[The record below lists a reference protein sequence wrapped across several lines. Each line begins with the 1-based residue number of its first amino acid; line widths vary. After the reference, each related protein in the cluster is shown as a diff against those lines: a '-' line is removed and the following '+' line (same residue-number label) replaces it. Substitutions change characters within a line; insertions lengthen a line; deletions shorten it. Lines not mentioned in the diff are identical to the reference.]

1 MKADWPVNSKQECS
15 SLVNLTNSLFARAEP
30 VAMST
35 IRSGEIELRDEGF
48 FIKKWTPKWAVM
60 RSDSLS
66 FYKKKG
72 APSPQTIIF
81 LTEVKRVSRTDRRDF
96 CLEVHTETSASGK
109 KRIWYLAFVD
119 EVTLYDW
126 MEAIEKYS
134 PRLAASAPT
143 GFKHI
148 NHVTYDPD
156 SGGFQGLPEQWAE
169 LLGASKISKQEVEE
183 NPSLVLNVLKFYAE
197 NSPQGKDLPPIE
209 EASTGEE
216 ERGQRVATET
226 PPQESTNELSETKAL
241 TPPAITV
248 QEAPPPTKEEMS
260 GTVNELAAETKAL
273 HIDSNETSKGG
284 LFSKKHLK
292 KKQLMAKTPAEEAA
306 MRKLQEIVSP
316 GDPFQYYERRRK
328 LGQGA
333 SGSVYE
339 GIDRRTNR
347 AVAIK
352 QIDLSQQP
360 RKELIVN
367 EVLIMRD
374 TRHDNIVK
382 YYECFLVEKELWLV
396 MELMKGGTLTDIIE
410 ECEFSEGQTAAVCRE
425 TLLAL
430 ENLHSRGII
439 HRDIKSDNMLLTR
452 DGHVKLTD
460 FGFCAKLTK
469 EENKRATMVGTPYW
483 MAPEIIKQ
491 QPYGDRVDIWSLGIM
506 TIEMI
511 EGEPPYL
518 DEEPLKALYLIAT
531 HGTPQLREPSAA
543 SKEMRDFLV
552 VTLAMDPERRP
563 SAKELL
569 QHPFIK
575 KAARPKDL
583 VILLP

>member
-1 MKADWPVNSKQECS
+1 
-15 SLVNLTNSLFARAEP
+15 
-30 VAMST
+30 MSA
-35 IRSGEIELRDEGF
+35 IRSGEISLRDEGF
-48 FIKKWTPKWAVM
+48 FGKKWTPKWAVM
-60 RSDSLS
+60 RADSLS
-66 FYKKKG
+66 FYKKEG
-72 APSPQTIIF
+72 APNPQTVIF
-81 LTEVKRVSRTDRRDF
+81 LAEVKRVSRTDRRDF
-96 CLEVHTETSASGK
+96 CLEVLTQASATGK
-109 KRIWYLAFVD
+109 ERTWYLAFPD
-119 EVTLYDW
+119 EAALYDW
-126 MEAIEKYS
+126 MEAVEKHS
-134 PRLAASAPT
+134 PQLAASAPT

-148 NHVTYDPD
+148 NHVTYDPE
-156 SGGFQGLPEQWAE
+156 SGGFQGLPEQWAD

-183 NPSLVLNVLKFYAE
+183 NPSLVLNVLKFYAD

-209 EASTGEE
+209 NTETEE
-216 ERGQRVATET
+216 ERGQCEVAG
-226 PPQESTNELSETKAL
+226 PIAQKKANGPSAAP
-241 TPPAITV
+241 TPPAIV
-248 QEAPPPTKEEMS
+248 IQEAPPPAKEEEDRA
-260 GTVNELAAETKAL
+260 VEELTTETKAM
-273 HIDSNETSKGG
+273 SVEPNGPSKEG
-284 LFSKKHLK
+284 LVSKKHSK
-292 KKQLMAKTPAEEAA
+292 KKHLMAKTPAEEAA
-306 MRKLQEIVSP
+306 MRKLQGIVSP
-316 GDPFQYYERRRK
+316 GDPFQRYERRRK

-339 GIDRRTNR
+339 GIDRRTNKP
-347 AVAIK
+347 VAIK

-374 TRHDNIVK
+374 THHDNIVK
-382 YYECFLVEKELWLV
+382 YYECFLVGKELWLV

-430 ENLHSRGII
+430 ADLHARGII

-460 FGFCAKLTK
+460 FGFCARLTK

-491 QPYGDRVDIWSLGIM
+491 QPYGNRVDIWSLGIM
-506 TIEMI
+506 TIEMV

-531 HGTPQLREPSAA
+531 HGTPQLREPAAA
-543 SKEMRDFLV
+543 SKEMRDFLT
-552 VTLAMDPERRP
+552 VTLAMDPEKRP
-563 SAKELL
+563 PAKDLL

-583 VILLP
+583 VVLLP

>member
-1 MKADWPVNSKQECS
+1 
-15 SLVNLTNSLFARAEP
+15 
-30 VAMST
+30 MSAVK
-35 IRSGEIELRDEGF
+35 SGEVGLRDEGF
-48 FIKKWTPKWAVM
+48 FIKKWTPKWAIM
-60 RSDSLS
+60 RTDSLA
-66 FYKKKG
+66 FYKKEG
-72 APSPQTIIF
+72 APNPQTIIF
-81 LTEVKRVSRTDRRDF
+81 LTEVKRVSRTDKRDF
-96 CLEVHTETSASGK
+96 CLEVHTQASATGK
-109 KRIWYLAFVD
+109 ERVWYLSLAD
-119 EVTLYDW
+119 ETTLYDW
-126 MEAIEKYS
+126 MEAIEKHS
-134 PRLAASAPT
+134 PQLAASVPT

-148 NHVTYDPD
+148 NHVTYDPE

-169 LLGASKISKQEVEE
+169 LLGASKISKQEVED
-183 NPSLVLNVLKFYAE
+183 NPSLVLNVLKFYAD
-197 NSPQGKDLPPIE
+197 NSPQGKELPPIE
-209 EASTGEE
+209 EEVEGDGQEQREVTGP
-216 ERGQRVATET
+216 VAQEKTEQ
-226 PPQESTNELSETKAL
+226 PPGTLQ
-241 TPPAITV
+241 PPVITI
-248 QEAPPPTKEEMS
+248 QEAPPPVEEKREDKS
-260 GTVNELAAETKAL
+260 VDELTAETKAINL
-273 HIDSNETSKGG
+273 ASDGPGKGG
-284 LFSKKHLK
+284 LVLKKHSKKKHP
-292 KKQLMAKTPAEEAA
+292 MAKTPAEEAA

-316 GDPFQYYERRRK
+316 GDPFQHYERRRK

-339 GIDRRTNR
+339 GIDRRSSR
-347 AVAIK
+347 PVAIK

-382 YYECFLVEKELWLV
+382 YYECFLVDKELWLV

-430 ENLHSRGII
+430 ADLHARGII

-506 TIEMI
+506 TIEMV

-531 HGTPQLREPSAA
+531 HGTPQLRDPVAA
-543 SKEMRDFLV
+543 SKEMRDFLA

-563 SAKELL
+563 SAKDLL

-583 VILLP
+583 VVLLP

>member
-1 MKADWPVNSKQECS
+1 
-15 SLVNLTNSLFARAEP
+15 
-30 VAMST
+30 MSA
-35 IRSGEIELRDEGF
+35 IKSGEIELRDEGF
-48 FIKKWTPKWAVM
+48 FLKKWTPKWAVM

-66 FYKKKG
+66 FYKKEG
-72 APSPQTIIF
+72 APNPQTIIF
-81 LTEVKRVSRTDRRDF
+81 LTEVKRVSRTDKRNF
-96 CLEVHTETSASGK
+96 CLEVHTEASTSGK
-109 KRIWYLAFVD
+109 ERIWYLAFVD
-119 EVTLYDW
+119 EVALYDW
-126 MEAIEKYS
+126 MEVIEKYS

-148 NHVTYDPD
+148 NHVTYDPE

-209 EASTGEE
+209 EGSAGEE
-216 ERGQRVATET
+216 ERERCATTEVSS
-226 PPQESTNELSETKAL
+226 QEKPNGLSEPAASTL
-241 TPPAITV
+241 TPPKITI
-248 QEAPPPTKEEMS
+248 QEAPPPPAKEEMNA
-260 GTVNELAAETKAL
+260 TVEEVTEETKAL
-273 HIDSNETSKGG
+273 HLEPNQPSKGG
-284 LFSKKHLK
+284 LLPKKHPK
-292 KKQLMAKTPAEEAA
+292 KKHPMATTPAEEAA

-316 GDPFQYYERRRK
+316 GDPFRHYERRKK

-339 GIDRRTNR
+339 GIDHRTNR

-382 YYECFLVEKELWLV
+382 YYECFLVGKELWLV

-430 ENLHSRGII
+430 EDLHSRGII

-491 QPYGDRVDIWSLGIM
+491 QPYGNRVDIWSLGIM

-543 SKEMRDFLV
+543 SKEMRDFLA

-563 SAKELL
+563 SARELL